1 MTIKITVYGIVQGV
15 GFRPFILRLAKE
27 LNINGYVK
35 NLGSHVE
42 IMAQAEKQALDD
54 FVRRL
59 DFNSQKDNNV
69 PEVSSCGQCE
79 KRARNLLEGCVILG
93 INTETVE
100 VGEQYDSFSIVE
112 SGFTQQ
118 TMPVISPDIAT
129 CSKCEKELFDKQNRR
144 YLHPFISCV
153 SCGPRFSIIEEL
165 PYDRPRVTMGDFYMC
180 DKCVDEYTKMS
191 DRRCHA
197 QTIACK
203 ECGPVLKFVC
213 RDDRAASGK
222 SVESDFSHNNYIG
235 DSFVNATNSNI
246 AEDYVIDLKL
256 GFTDEL
262 ADLDEELYKAILA
275 INEGKIVAIKDIGGY
290 HFACRADMEES
301 VKKLRDLK
309 QREKKPFAVMYPSV
323 EAISKNARINDTEK
337 ELLTSEA
344 RPIVL
349 LRRTSGEGIVPS
361 VCGDSMD
368 IGAFLSCN
376 PVQIMLMKYCGP
388 LVMTSGNISG
398 EPIIIEDSDM
408 MKLYEK
414 HDELFGVLS
423 HDRRILTPLDDSV
436 LRVIDDKVQ
445 FLRRARG
452 YVPLPLL
459 WNASNRSDDKKILAL
474 GGDLKAA
481 FCIADS
487 KMAVMSQYFGDLE
500 DYDAYGAWQSAIER
514 VRGLYNVEEFVCAC
528 DLHPKYF
535 STSKAEELCVTGV
548 NVSSIAFADMTADIS
563 ISKKIIQVQHHHAH
577 IASVLAEHNLKGKIL
592 GISFDGTG
600 YGTDGKVWG
609 GEVLLCENAGFER
622 LYHLEYIKLCGGNEA
637 PKNAELV
644 MCCYLKSAGISLDT
658 QLYNMAEAALNN
670 SINTFETSSMGRLF
684 DAVSALLGIS
694 SYNEYEGQCAILLEQ
709 AAISALESRVAPYK
723 LTMPLEDGVF
733 KVTELISQIY
743 DAVLEGVDK
752 GSVALGFHIAVAE
765 AVEKA
770 AIRAREA
777 HENCNKVALSGGVF
791 ANRLL
796 LSMCRTRLEKSGF
809 EVYVN
814 ETVPNNDGGIA
825 LGQTYVA
832 AVKLNL
838 F

>member
-15 GFRPFILRLAKE
+15 GFRPFILRLANK
-27 LNINGYVK
+27 LNITGYVK

-59 DFNSQKDNNV
+59 DFSQKL
-69 PEVSSCGQCE
+69 P
-79 KRARNLLEGCVILG
+79 EGCVILSLHKDI
-93 INTETVE
+93 INTSKK
-100 VGEQYDSFSIVE
+100 YDSFSIIE

-118 TMPVISPDIAT
+118 TFPVISSDIAT
-129 CSKCEKELFDKQNRR
+129 CSKCENELFDKQNRR

-165 PYDRPRVTMGDFYMC
+165 PYDRPRVTMGDFVMC
-180 DKCVDEYTKMS
+180 DECAEEYRKMS

-203 ECGPVLKFVC
+203 DCGPMLKYVC
-213 RDDRAASGK
+213 RKDITASK
-222 SVESDFSHNNYIG
+222 MSE
-235 DSFVNATNSNI
+235 
-246 AEDYVIDLKL
+246 EDK
-256 GFTDEL
+256 F

-275 INEGKIVAIKDIGGY
+275 INAGEIIAVKDIGGY
-290 HFACRADMEES
+290 HFACRADMEDT
-301 VKKLRDLK
+301 VKKLRELK

-323 EAISKNARINDTEK
+323 EAICKNAIVNAREK

-349 LRRTSGEGIVPS
+349 LRRISDEGIAPS
-361 VCGDSMD
+361 VCADSMD
-368 IGAFLSCN
+368 IGAFLPCN

-452 YVPLPLL
+452 YVPLPIL
-459 WNASNRSDDKKILAL
+459 WNDSDKSEDNKILAL

-514 VRGLYNVEEFVCAC
+514 MCGLYNVEDYVCAC

-535 STSKAEELCVTGV
+535 STNKAKEL
-548 NVSSIAFADMTADIS
+548 NVSGMNLPSNTSADS
-563 ISKKIIQVQHHHAH
+563 QGCKKIIQVQHHHAH
-577 IASVLAEHNLKGKIL
+577 IASVMAEHNLKGKVL
-592 GISFDGTG
+592 GVSFDGTG

-609 GEVLLCENAGFER
+609 GEVLLCENADFER
-622 LYHLEYIKLCGGNEA
+622 MYHLEYVKLCGGNEA

-644 MCCYLKSAGISLDT
+644 ICCYLKAAGINLNT
-658 QLYNMAEAALNN
+658 TLYNMAVAALNN
-670 SINTFETSSMGRLF
+670 NINTFETSSMGRLF
-684 DAVSALLGIS
+684 DAVSALLEICGC
-694 SYNEYEGQCAILLEQ
+694 NEYEGQCAILLEQ
-709 AAISALESRVAPYK
+709 AAISALESGTAPYK
-723 LTMPLEDGVF
+723 LTLPVEDGVF
-733 KVTELISQIY
+733 KVTELINQIY
-743 DAVLEGVDK
+743 NAVIEGADR
-752 GSVALGFHIAVAE
+752 GSVALGFHAAVAE

-770 AIRAREA
+770 AVSVREN
-777 HENCNKVALSGGVF
+777 HNDCNKAALSGGVF

-796 LSMCRTRLEKSGF
+796 LSMCRARLEEAEF

-814 ETVPNNDGGIA
+814 EAVPNNDGGIA
-825 LGQTYVA
+825 LGQAYVA
-832 AVKLNL
+832 GRKLDL

>member
-15 GFRPFILRLAKE
+15 GFRPFILRLANK
-27 LNINGYVK
+27 LNITGFVK

-42 IMAQAEKQALDD
+42 IMAQAEKQALDE

-59 DFNSQKDNNV
+59 EFNSEKNKG
-69 PEVSSCGQCE
+69 VSEISSYVYAEAKNQS
-79 KRARNLLEGCVILG
+79 LPEGCVILSLH
-93 INTETVE
+93 TEMIETSE
-100 VGEQYDSFSIVE
+100 KYDSFYIIE
-112 SGFTQQ
+112 SDFTRQ
-118 TMPVISPDIAT
+118 TLPVISPDIST

-153 SCGPRFSIIEEL
+153 SCGPRFSIIDEL
-165 PYDRPRVTMGDFYMC
+165 PYDRPRVTMGDFVMC
-180 DKCVDEYTKMS
+180 DECAEEYRKMS

-203 ECGPVLKFVC
+203 DCGPMLKFVC
-213 RDDRAASGK
+213 RDDRTASVK
-222 SVESDFSHNNYIG
+222 PVESCFRHNNYIG
-235 DSFVNATNSNI
+235 GSSVNAANSNI

-262 ADLDEELYKAILA
+262 ADLGEALYRAVLA

-290 HFACRADMEES
+290 HFACRADMGDT
-301 VKKLRDLK
+301 VKKLRELK
-309 QREKKPFAVMYPSV
+309 QREKKPFAVMFPSV
-323 EAISKNARINDTEK
+323 KAICNNARVNDKEK

-349 LRRTSGEGIVPS
+349 LRRTSDEGIAPS
-361 VCGDSMD
+361 VCADSID
-368 IGAFLSCN
+368 IGAFLPCN

-398 EPIIIEDSDM
+398 EPIIIEDNDM
-408 MKLYEK
+408 IKLYEK

-423 HDRRILTPLDDSV
+423 HNRIILTPLDDSV
-436 LRVIDDKVQ
+436 LRVIDGKVQ

-459 WNASNRSDDKKILAL
+459 WNDSNKSADNKILAL

-514 VRGLYNVEEFVCAC
+514 MYGLYNVEEFVCAC

-535 STSKAEELCVTGV
+535 STSKAKELS
-548 NVSSIAFADMTADIS
+548 VSGTNLQYNTSADIQGCQ
-563 ISKKIIQVQHHHAH
+563 KIIQVQHHHAH
-577 IASVLAEHNLKGKIL
+577 IASVMAEHNLKGKVL

-609 GEVLLCENAGFER
+609 GEVLLCENADFER
-622 LYHLEYIKLCGGNEA
+622 KYHLEYVKLCGGNEA

-658 QLYNMAEAALNN
+658 SLYTMAEAALSNN
-670 SINTFETSSMGRLF
+670 INTFETSSMGRLF
-684 DAVSALLGIS
+684 DAVSAFLGICGC
-694 SYNEYEGQCAILLEQ
+694 NEYEGQCAILLEQ
-709 AAISALESRVAPYK
+709 AAISALKSGAAPYK
-723 LTMPLEDGVF
+723 LTLPLEDGVF

-743 DAVLEGVDK
+743 NAVLEGADR
-752 GSVALGFHIAVAE
+752 GSVALGFHAAIAEV
-765 AVEKA
+765 VEKA
-770 AIRAREA
+770 AVSVREN
-777 HENCNKVALSGGVF
+777 HNDCNKAALSGGVF

-796 LSMCRTRLEKSGF
+796 LSMCRARLDEAGF
-809 EVYVN
+809 KVYVN
-814 ETVPNNDGGIA
+814 EAVPNNDGGIA
-825 LGQTYVA
+825 LGQAYVA
-832 AVKLNL
+832 ALSIEEQRG
-838 F
+838 